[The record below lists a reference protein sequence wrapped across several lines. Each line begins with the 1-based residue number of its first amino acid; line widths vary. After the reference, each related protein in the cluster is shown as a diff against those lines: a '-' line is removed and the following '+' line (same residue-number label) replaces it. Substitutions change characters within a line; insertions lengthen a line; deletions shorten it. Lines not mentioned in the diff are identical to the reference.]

1 MLDVKTDAVDEVL
14 TKLYSKCS
22 AMPNICSEKH
32 PEVSRKSL
40 QLFGAAIQLQ

>member
-1 MLDVKTDAVDEVL
+1 MLDVNTDAVNDVL
-14 TKLYSKCS
+14 TKVYSKCS

-32 PEVSRKSL
+32 PEMGRKSL